1 MHIKR
6 NNRIKFFFF
15 LFASLTTHCFL
26 FSQAP
31 KGFIVSE
38 KEAAAPGKTRALI
51 IGISKYEYIDT
62 LQYADRDAE
71 MFADYLRQ
79 NKFWGIN
86 KDDVTL
92 LINDKARYGDLTVQ
106 LQRIAMVSKP
116 GDNLLFY
123 FSGHGDVET
132 QTLFNRGYLLAYDTY
147 SSNYMANG
155 LRVDDL
161 KDLFI
166 TLLTNNVKVIVVTD
180 ACRSGKLAGGLKGAE
195 FTAAAISSVWKNE
208 IKILSSQ
215 PGQLSYED
223 KKWGNGRGV
232 FSYYLINGLNGE
244 ADVNKDS
251 SITLS
256 ELEMYVGSNVARE
269 TGNKQ
274 QPIFEGPNK
283 FSTVIGKITQQPA
296 RVNGKTGG
304 NNISQLFRS
313 INLPA
318 DSCFFYYDKMDAAI
332 KEKRL
337 GSADPNS
344 ASSFY
349 KKLKSCAKGDDIQF
363 KANGELL
370 SALMNESQEIIN
382 NSFVGKKLVGE
393 DDFNYGIDLLQ
404 QVIDNNDLKLP
415 HEKHIRNLK
424 RYLEVL
430 GITTWQ
436 NNVNTDKLELIIDSA
451 IKEEPD
457 AAYLL
462 TAKGSIEM
470 EKDNWSKAIQFLEKS
485 LENSPGWLIPKYYLG
500 ICYEKKKNYQ
510 KALTYL
516 EDVLK
521 KDTLYR
527 TFECAKCILANMAEL
542 ALKLKQD
549 KKAINYYLKT
559 IDLFPDFYTPYIELN
574 SYLEDNEKAD
584 TSIAN
589 ELINRL
595 YRVNDTVFYR
605 LLRIRLEWEFKEK
618 LVIAPLDSVKALL
631 KDNIDSAD
639 YYSTLATYFNDEMYS
654 SAANTMGYLKSGDN
668 GTELIDWKKIKTIR
682 WDDPRTMNKLSDD
695 EKLFAWKDSALF
707 YYKKAVGLDTTEAYY
722 MQNLIFFLSEFEQ
735 EEDIQQILPAKLKN
749 YSDEDKASLKVYLAD
764 SYVRTKKIKE
774 AFYLYKEANIAGAF
788 TCKEMKKMK
797 KDLNTLP
804 EYREYIKN
812 CKDE

>member
-15 LFASLTTHCFL
+15 LFASLATHCFL

-31 KGFIVSE
+31 KGLILTE
-38 KEAAAPGKTRALI
+38 KEAVVPGKTRALI
-51 IGISKYEYIDT
+51 VGISKYEFIDT
-62 LQYADRDAE
+62 LQYADRDAR

-79 NKFWGIN
+79 NNFWDIN

-92 LINDKARYGDLTVQ
+92 LVNDKAKYGDLTVQ

-195 FTAAAISSVWKNE
+195 FTAAAISSIWKNE

-244 ADVNKDS
+244 ADANKDS

-304 NNISQLFRS
+304 NNITRTYKQ
-313 INLPA
+313 ITLPD
-318 DSCFFYYDKMDAAI
+318 DSCFFYYDKMNVAI
-332 KEKRL
+332 NAKRL
-337 GSADPNS
+337 GSADTNS
-344 ASSFY
+344 ATSFY
-349 KKLKSCAKGDDIQF
+349 KKLKYCAKGDDIQF
-363 KANGELL
+363 RANGELL

-462 TAKGSIEM
+462 TAKGTVEM
-470 EKDNWSKAIQFLEKS
+470 EKGNWEKAIQFFEQS
-485 LENSPGWLIPKYYLG
+485 LGKSPGWLIPKYYLG
-500 ICYEKKKNYQ
+500 ICYGKKKNYQ
-510 KALTYL
+510 KALIYYDEIL
-516 EDVLK
+516 Q
-521 KDTLYR
+521 KDTSYQ
-527 TFECAKCILANMAEL
+527 TFECTKCILEQMADY
-542 ALKLKQD
+542 ALKTKQERKSIDYLLKS
-549 KKAINYYLKT
+549 
-559 IDLFPDFYTPYIELN
+559 IDLFPDYKPPYDAL
-574 SYLEDNEKAD
+574 YDYATRKKDKALAQEFITRLKKYD
-584 TSIAN
+584 DSVSIR
-589 ELINRL
+589 LI
-595 YRVNDTVFYR
+595 
-605 LLRIRLEWEFKEK
+605 RIRFEDQMAITPLS
-618 LVIAPLDSVKALL
+618 ITILDSLRPML
-631 KDNIDSAD
+631 KDNIDSAN
-639 YYSTLATYFNDEMYS
+639 YYNIMGFYYASTKHNDEDSIYYYYNAAVELD
-654 SAANTMGYLKSGDN
+654 SAESFYILTLTDFLAKQHSYEEAQ
-668 GTELIDWKKIKTIR
+668 ELLIR
-682 WDDPRTMNKLSDD
+682 KMNNFSDD
-695 EKLFAWKDSALF
+695 EKAELQQQLANS
-707 YYKKAVGLDTTEAYY
+707 YIDT
-722 MQNLIFFLSEFEQ
+722 
-735 EEDIQQILPAKLKN
+735 KN
-749 YSDEDKASLKVYLAD
+749 Y
-764 SYVRTKKIKE
+764 KE
-774 AFYLYKEANIAGAF
+774 SFNIARELVETGYL
-788 TCKEMKKMK
+788 TCTDLRKMRRAYK
-797 KDLNTLP
+797 GLP
-804 EYREYIKN
+804 EYETYIKT
-812 CKDE
+812 CKDK